1 MAFVINTNL
10 NANQAQRALNYNQ
23 VSLSRT
29 LERLA
34 SGARINGASDDVA
47 GLSISTRME
56 AQVRGVSKAIGNAN
70 DAISLSQTTDGALD
84 EVTNVLQRIRE
95 LAVQAASD
103 INTAGERQ
111 KIQAEIDELVKE
123 VDRIGQGEFNG
134 KALFGGQFDF
144 QLGSNVDQ
152 ESGVTLTTRK
162 LASNRLGSFSRD
174 TTGDVDTS
182 LALNTND
189 LTIIKSDGTSVA
201 VRATTANDDTV
212 STMYQ
217 SGSAIAKAAAINSG
231 TAYHGV
237 TAQVNATIYTAP
249 NPISDA
255 TLDHANYLEIN
266 GEKIKGLTVLAKDAD
281 GTLTD
286 AINKVSEKTGVVA
299 SVNNDGHLHLVA
311 EDGRNIAIAA
321 LGLEAS
327 ELGTGLDYNRSD
339 PTEIK
344 GGTLTLESRDA
355 YTLRGLGVF
364 TLGNIGSGIPPA
376 NIAQFQTGR
385 ATAEF
390 FYVNEIKDWDA
401 TKDVISIKG
410 QFKSNWDGIGEFIYV
425 AFKTLP
431 RRERVFLRESDV
443 HSNRMIDLSNT
454 TRNGPIFEITYPA
467 NPNQGQVPY
476 ISLTIEI
483 DEDGLEAY
491 LNDDDGKADA
501 FRFVLTRPG
510 SDVDYDPMNPV
521 MIDINY
527 PVEAVMGKNLEETSV
542 SSIDVSNTG
551 SAELALKTVDQAL
564 EEVSAAR
571 AELGAMNNRLESTL
585 NNLDQTKHNLAGAK
599 SQIMDADFAAE
610 TAQLSKSQIIQRAGV
625 SVLAQANSSQQT
637 VLGLL

>member
-10 NANQAQRALNYNQ
+10 DANQAQQALNQNQ
-23 VSLSRT
+23 FSLSRT
-29 LERLA
+29 FERLA
-34 SGARINGASDDVA
+34 SGTRINGASDDAA

-103 INTAGERQ
+103 LNSVEDRQ
-111 KIQAEIDELVKE
+111 KIQTEIDELVKE

-134 KALFGGQFDF
+134 KALFGGRFDF

-174 TTGDVDTS
+174 TTGNVDTS
-182 LALNTND
+182 LTLNSND

-201 VRATTANDDTV
+201 VRPTIADDDTV

-286 AINKVSEKTGVVA
+286 AINAVSEKTGVVA

-327 ELGTGLDYNRSD
+327 KLGTGLDYNRQD
-339 PTEIK
+339 PSEIK

-355 YTLRGLGVF
+355 YTLRGAGGLDALGGVGSPIPPSNIANIVTGEMTVKTF
-364 TLGNIGSGIPPA
+364 TAGSG
-376 NIAQFQTGR
+376 TS
-385 ATAEF
+385 
-390 FYVNEIKDWDA
+390 WDA
-401 TKDVISIKG
+401 IEDVISITG
-410 QFKSNWDGIGEFIYV
+410 NVS
-425 AFKTLP
+425 
-431 RRERVFLRESDV
+431 
-443 HSNRMIDLSNT
+443 
-454 TRNGPIFEITYPA
+454 
-467 NPNQGQVPY
+467 QGQNQIRADDYFY
-476 ISLTIEI
+476 IRFFMLNVGLKAQLFVDDSGASTVVLQGQPEAQAFANGNRFELNNLHGLVSLAVEI
-483 DEDGLEAY
+483 DNLEN
-491 LNDDDGKADA
+491 LDTDRQGSSPVTA
-501 FRFVLTRPG
+501 FRFQLTAQG
-510 SDVDYDPMNPV
+510 
-521 MIDINY
+521 DINY
-527 PVEAVMGKNLEETSV
+527 PVEAVMGKNLEETAL
-542 SSIDVSNTG
+542 SSIDVLSTE
-551 SAELALKTVDQAL
+551 SAELVLKTVDQAL

-571 AELGAMNNRLESTL
+571 AKLGAMNNRLESTI

-610 TAQLSKSQIIQRAGV
+610 TAQLSKSQIIQRAGA